1 MCVHRLASQWKS
13 LQNDRNSLQ
22 QFQTAVEDFVGRLVA
37 METSLTSLAEETAKP
52 GVRENAELS
61 KEFLDQFHVSRTA
74 PALLKHSP
82 RRTAPALLKHS
93 PRRTA
98 PTLLKHSPSRTATAL
113 DPQTLLV
120 LFFPPPAPPFLPLS
134 ASVMALWLEVMVVAM
149 DRVDDVPVCC

>member
-1 MCVHRLASQWKS
+1 M
-13 LQNDRNSLQ
+13 
-22 QFQTAVEDFVGRLVA
+22 GRLVA

-98 PTLLKHSPSRTATAL
+98 PALLKHSPRRTAPTLLKHSPSRTATAL

-134 ASVMALWLEVMVVAM
+134 ASVVALWLEVMVVAM